1 MPDLQARKDG
11 RDIILVFKEDTG
23 EALTRVCTLDDDN
36 DSTILAKAAEI
47 VRKRMLNM
55 CNDFSG
61 SFGPNCQEDSIPA
74 SLLSLV
80 RMILWGSNVKEDE
93 IRGSSDLTISQLLM
107 FNSKKNRRNSSDQDR
122 RHDQTR
128 ETPLPIYLGVM
139 IHSKT
144 RKRNIVDNLY
154 DLGLSISY
162 DRVMNISTNLGN
174 KLCDY
179 YQSVNVVCPPYLQ
192 KEVFTVSAV
201 DNIDHN
207 PSSTT
212 AQSSFHGT
220 GISMFQN
227 NEGNMKNVEAPH
239 LLMTE
244 ECEKKLSNLPETYT
258 EVQPWSLKKSYTIP
272 IHCDENLSL
281 NPDLIQVASQKE
293 FRLALTII
301 TLLVY

>member
-1 MPDLQARKDG
+1 
-11 RDIILVFKEDTG
+11 
-23 EALTRVCTLDDDN
+23 
-36 DSTILAKAAEI
+36 
-47 VRKRMLNM
+47 
-55 CNDFSG
+55 
-61 SFGPNCQEDSIPA
+61 
-74 SLLSLV
+74 
-80 RMILWGSNVKEDE
+80 
-93 IRGSSDLTISQLLM
+93 
-107 FNSKKNRRNSSDQDR
+107 
-122 RHDQTR
+122 
-128 ETPLPIYLGVM
+128 M

-144 RKRNIVDNLY
+144 RKRNIVDSLY

-162 DRVMNISTNLGN
+162 DRVMNISTDLGN